1 MSFQH
6 SMTEKEARKV
16 LAAHREVDED
26 TGEEYGYTIQ
36 KYCGESDHA
45 HVFQCKVDGVD
56 YDTLEPEMRDLP
68 LMAVFPDGTVET
80 LPT

>member
-1 MSFQH
+1 
-6 SMTEKEARKV
+6 MTEQEARNV
-16 LAAHREVDED
+16 LAAYREVDED

-36 KYCGESDHA
+36 KYCGESNA
-45 HVFQCKVDGVD
+45 HVFQCKVEGVD
-56 YDTLEPEMRDLP
+56 YDALEPEMRDLP